1 MPQKFFAAPV
11 ERLLVFPSSRTS
23 LSLNGL
29 LFLSSLLLV
38 LSSHRVVFAFRL
50 PCAACYP
57 NGVLLSAPFFT
68 FSLPAFLFFFSFI
81 IFFTSWHTIFSFRCF
96 SFVSPVHRL
105 FSSWFHTFIFLTR
118 TFITAEFFSVLR
130 SFTLWFYI
138 VLLVSSARV
147 LCTLVTS
154 AFFLSLVMF
163 LALTRFNFFQVFFSF
178 TCTF

>member
-38 LSSHRVVFAFRL
+38 LSSRRVVFAFRL

-81 IFFTSWHTIFSFRCF
+81 IFFTSWHTIFFFPTLFFRQ
-96 SFVSPVHRL
+96 
-105 FSSWFHTFIFLTR
+105 SSSQTFIFLISYIYFSNTYVY
-118 TFITAEFFSVLR
+118 TAEFFSVLR
-130 SFTLWFYI
+130 SFTLWFYT